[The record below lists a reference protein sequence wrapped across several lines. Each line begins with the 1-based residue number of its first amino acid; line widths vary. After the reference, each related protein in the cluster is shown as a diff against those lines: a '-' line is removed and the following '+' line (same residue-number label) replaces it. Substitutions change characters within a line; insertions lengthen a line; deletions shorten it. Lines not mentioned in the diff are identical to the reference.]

1 MANNIE
7 IEAKVLIDE
16 KSYQKVKEHYKKYVT
31 SQYTQTNYYIDT
43 TDFELRNKGI
53 GLRIREKNNKYE
65 LTLKTPLSEGLL
77 EKTDPITQE
86 QFLDLKDK
94 NIFPETNIKTFIL
107 MLGFDFDIS
116 QLKILASLVTE
127 RIDVEFDTGIFSIDK
142 NTYLGHVDY
151 ELEKEHNNL
160 KEAEN
165 FLVDVCKKCQ
175 IDYTINKVSKEART
189 LNALKE
195 QSK

>member
-94 NIFPETNIKTFIL
+94 NIFPETNIKTFIFRTSKKDKC
-107 MLGFDFDIS
+107 LG
-116 QLKILASLVTE
+116 K
-127 RIDVEFDTGIFSIDK
+127 
-142 NTYLGHVDY
+142 
-151 ELEKEHNNL
+151 
-160 KEAEN
+160 
-165 FLVDVCKKCQ
+165 
-175 IDYTINKVSKEART
+175 
-189 LNALKE
+189 AL
-195 QSK
+195 SSRAFRN